1 MSGTPHAQQQQVR
14 MLAEEV
20 REALA
25 DAPLALVD
33 EAMAQI
39 GEAEALRAQHEER
52 IADLSEAG
60 PEPTV
65 SDPSLLELALPAEMR
80 YARDLTP
87 QEKLLYKG
95 AGNAEDAWLY
105 DCNSVVAWLRHWS
118 LGKLIQTFQA
128 HEIDL
133 EVAIDLTEAD
143 LAEMGILE
151 KGRRKRVLHALEN
164 LRNWC
169 MRASRQRFE
178 HEQLFMGRYSV
189 SGEREMPHTLTHTL
203 PSHTHTLPSLT
214 HTHSPL
220 SHTPSPLSHTH
231 TLPSHTNTPLSHT
244 QELPTGE
251 PTLS

>member
-1 MSGTPHAQQQQVR
+1 MPVVILCSNPRVRHLLHIAPTSYGLLVTLVGKDNAPPPPPMSGTPHAQQQQVR

-105 DCNSVVAWLRHWS
+105 DCNSVVAWL
-118 LGKLIQTFQA
+118 G
-128 HEIDL
+128 
-133 EVAIDLTEAD
+133 
-143 LAEMGILE
+143 
-151 KGRRKRVLHALEN
+151 
-164 LRNWC
+164 
-169 MRASRQRFE
+169 
-178 HEQLFMGRYSV
+178 
-189 SGEREMPHTLTHTL
+189 
-203 PSHTHTLPSLT
+203 
-214 HTHSPL
+214 
-220 SHTPSPLSHTH
+220 
-231 TLPSHTNTPLSHT
+231 
-244 QELPTGE
+244 TG
-251 PTLS
+251 PGS